1 MTTSA
6 KEIDI
11 IIPIYN
17 RRSFIA
23 PFFETIKAQT
33 YSNFKLFFACG
44 ESQDDTDE
52 ELQKTIRCN
61 PSISISC
68 AKVGR
73 ASVGQLRNYWLDS
86 DELTGDYVAF
96 LDVDD
101 SFSPFLLEKM
111 ANKAEEDN
119 ADLVQC
125 AFIRSNPK
133 TGKTISIDMAHN
145 PATPI
150 SNPLDYTNIV
160 FIHTG
165 VPAKLFRRSMIKKD
179 IRFGD
184 SHRFEDV
191 AFVAKFLA
199 IARTV
204 TFINE
209 PLYTYVV
216 SNSSLSIFA
225 SQKAVEKELKD
236 AQKILIDLKAYYQET
251 NPKALQDGFLDS
263 LAFLRYGI
271 GLTTRACLSG
281 YVKRCKTIK
290 ETSLFLNTN
299 FPQWKTS
306 KYLSK
311 KNTKQLG
318 EKAHF
323 VQWCKHL
330 YRIHCFGL
338 FVFDYSI
345 YTRVFRKD
353 IKP

>member
-17 RRSFIA
+17 RKSFIA

-61 PSISISC
+61 PSVSISC

-111 ANKAEEDN
+111 ANKAEEDQS
-119 ADLVQC
+119 DLVQC
-125 AFIRSNPK
+125 AFIRTNPK
-133 TGKTISIDMAHN
+133 TKKIISVDMAHN
-145 PATPI
+145 PVTPI
-150 SNPLDYTNIV
+150 DNPLDYTNIV

-165 VPAKLFRRSMIKKD
+165 VPAKLFRHSKISQD
-179 IRFGD
+179 ARFGD

-199 IARTV
+199 SAKRV
-204 TFINE
+204 SFINE
-209 PLYTYVV
+209 PLYNYVV
-216 SNSSLSIFA
+216 STSSISMFENK
-225 SQKAVEKELKD
+225 SSVEKELHD
-236 AQKILIDLKAYYQET
+236 AQHILLDLKTYYLKA

-281 YVKRCKTIK
+281 YVKRCETIK
-290 ETSLFLNTN
+290 ETSAFLNAN

-306 KYLSK
+306 KYLDK
-311 KNTKQLG
+311 KNMKRLG
-318 EKAHF
+318 KKARF
-323 VQWCKHL
+323 IQWCKHL

-338 FVFDYSI
+338 FIFNYSL
-345 YTRVFRKD
+345 YTKVLKKD